1 MFYNEKQIGNFEN
14 EQFEFI
20 QTEIKGHKLIITLN
34 RPEKK
39 NAMNSPLMNEL
50 AFALAYAK
58 YTKDVWLVVLQAHG
72 SVFCAGADLSNFLE
86 TQKSIRS
93 TIPEPSE
100 PIRLGDAFIQVFKP
114 IIAKVHASVYAG
126 GFLLLGG
133 CTHVVASR
141 NAQFSLPEVKRGIWP
156 FQVMASLE
164 RYVPARQLIDWCMR
178 GRALSA
184 DEALKF
190 GIVNDVVE
198 TEELDETVKNLAED
212 IENQAP
218 FAIHMGLKAY
228 YEMQS
233 INSDKKHLYLYNM
246 LQETLQS
253 DDAKEGITAFK
264 EKRKPLWNNK

>member
-1 MFYNEKQIGNFEN
+1 MFYKESQIGNFEN

-20 QTEIKGHKLIITLN
+20 QTQIKGHQLIITLN

-58 YTKDVWLVVLQAHG
+58 YSKDIWLVILQANG
-72 SVFCAGADLSNFLE
+72 SIFCAGADLSNFLE
-86 TQKSIRS
+86 NQKAIRS

-100 PIRLGDAFIQVFKP
+100 PIRLGDAIIQVFKP

-133 CTHVVASR
+133 CTHVVAAR
-141 NAQFSLPEVKRGIWP
+141 DAQFSLPEVKRGIWP

-164 RYVPARQLIDWCMR
+164 RFVPARQLIDWCIR
-178 GRALSA
+178 GRTISA

-190 GIVNDVVE
+190 GIVNEVVE
-198 TEELDETVKNLAED
+198 NELLDETVNKLAEE
-212 IENQAP
+212 IESQAP

-228 YEMQS
+228 HEMQT
-233 INSDKKHLYLYNM
+233 IHSDKKHLYLYNM
-246 LQETLQS
+246 LQATLQS
-253 DDAKEGITAFK
+253 DDAKEGISAFK
-264 EKRKPLWNNK
+264 EKRKPLWKNK